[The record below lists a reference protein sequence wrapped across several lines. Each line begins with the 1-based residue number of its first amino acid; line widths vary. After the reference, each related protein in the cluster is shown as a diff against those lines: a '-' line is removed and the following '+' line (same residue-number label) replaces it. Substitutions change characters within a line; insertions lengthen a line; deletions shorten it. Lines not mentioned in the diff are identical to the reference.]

1 MLLKHLPAAWVVLRF
16 LLTCGDAVTGS
27 GSLDE
32 RLLCVCVVSCSGHPA
47 AQGGNEGTW
56 ALSALGQVPVPVAQ
70 QWNTAQ

>member
-1 MLLKHLPAAWVVLRF
+1 MALCF

-32 RLLCVCVVSCSGHPA
+32 RLLRVCTVSSSGHPA

-70 QWNTAQ
+70 QWNAAQ